1 MKRVEDRLSLA
12 ESRCAALAS
21 AHCELTDES
30 AFAIAMMAWRH
41 GDKLSKRVPPRLLD
55 AGCFYALATHNVLL
69 GIPINVARSIR

>member
-1 MKRVEDRLSLA
+1 VEDRLSLA